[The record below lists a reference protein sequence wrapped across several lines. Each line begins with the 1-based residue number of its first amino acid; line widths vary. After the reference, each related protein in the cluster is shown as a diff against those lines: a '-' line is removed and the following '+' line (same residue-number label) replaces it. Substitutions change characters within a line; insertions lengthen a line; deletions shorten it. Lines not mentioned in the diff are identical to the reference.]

1 MSRNTIRGI
10 VYGIRFRN
18 DDYAQLLEHRECPGR
33 RLKEEIE
40 VGGGVKGEL
49 ADAGGMCK
57 QKINDGILS
66 TGIAAAN
73 GDRKRSRVTPRRP
86 FVEKLLKT
94 VVPLE

>member
-1 MSRNTIRGI
+1 M
-10 VYGIRFRN
+10 
-18 DDYAQLLEHRECPGR
+18 
-33 RLKEEIE
+33 K
-40 VGGGVKGEL
+40 VGSGKVKREL
-49 ADAGGMCK
+49 ADVGGMRK

-94 VVPLE
+94 AVVPLGMEV